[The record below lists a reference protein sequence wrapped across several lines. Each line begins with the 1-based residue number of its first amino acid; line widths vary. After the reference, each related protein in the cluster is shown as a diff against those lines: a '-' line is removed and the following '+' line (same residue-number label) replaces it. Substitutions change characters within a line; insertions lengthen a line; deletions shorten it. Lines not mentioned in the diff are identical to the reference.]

1 MPGIEDYKKW
11 IGRTEVATEP
21 AELWPVRGLHAV
33 LDKAPPPEIGD
44 LLPPCGHWLYFTPM
58 AGQSKIGFDGHP
70 ERGDF
75 LPAIAEPRRMWAASD
90 ITFHAPVR
98 LGDRLEKTARIAD
111 VSLKEGATGALIFV
125 TVENEY
131 RVSGALCL
139 SEKQSLVYRDRP
151 RPGEAPPPPK
161 AAPDEPD
168 WSRKIEPDPVMLFRY
183 SAITFNG
190 HRIHYD
196 HPYVTGEEG
205 YPNIIVQ
212 GQLIATLLLDT
223 FAAENPGIEPR
234 RFSFRAMK
242 PLFSG
247 EPILAEGAKNDAGG
261 FDLWARNNAG
271 DLTLSA
277 KLEV

>member
-11 IGRTEVATEP
+11 IGKTEVATQC
-21 AELWPVRGLHAV
+21 AELWPVCGLYAV
-33 LDKAPPPEIGD
+33 LDKAPAPIIGD
-44 LLPPCGHWLYFTPM
+44 PLPPCGHWLYFTPM
-58 AGQSKIGFDGHP
+58 VGQSKIGFDGHP

-75 LPAIAEPRRMWAASD
+75 LPPIAVPRRMWAASD
-90 ITFHAPVR
+90 ISFHAPIR
-98 LGDRLEKTARIAD
+98 LGDDLEKSARIAD
-111 VSLKEGATGALIFV
+111 VSLKEGATGALVFV

-131 RVSGALCL
+131 RVAGMLAL
-139 SEKQSLVYRDRP
+139 SEKQSLVYRDHP
-151 RPGEAPPPPK
+151 KPDEAPPPPR
-161 AAPDEPD
+161 AAPAEAE
-168 WSRKIEPDPVMLFRY
+168 WSEMIEPDPVMLFRY

-223 FAAENPGIEPR
+223 FATRNPDSEPK

-247 EPILAEGAKNDAGG
+247 EPFFAEGAKNDAGG
-261 FDLWARNNAG
+261 FDLWARNDAG
-271 DLTLSA
+271 HLTLSA

>member
-21 AELWPVRGLHAV
+21 AELWPVRGLHAM

-58 AGQSKIGFDGHP
+58 TGQSKIGFDGHP

-139 SEKQSLVYRDRP
+139 SEKQSLVYRDHP
-151 RPGEAPPPPK
+151 RPGEAPPPPR

-223 FAAENPGIEPR
+223 FAAENPGIEPK

-247 EPILAEGAKNDAGG
+247 EAFFAEGAKNDAGG
-261 FDLWARNNAG
+261 FDLWARNEAG
-271 DLTLSA
+271 HLTLSA

>member
-1 MPGIEDYKKW
+1 MPGIEDYKEW
-11 IGRTEVATEP
+11 IGKTAVATEC
-21 AELWPVRGLHAV
+21 AERWPVSRLYAV
-33 LDKAPPPEIGD
+33 LDKAPAPKTGD
-44 LLPPCGHWLYFTPM
+44 KLLPCGHWLYFTPM
-58 AGQSKIGFDGHP
+58 VGQSKIGFDGHP

-98 LGDRLEKTARIAD
+98 LGDELEKTARIAD
-111 VSLKEGATGALIFV
+111 VAHKDGATGALIFV

-131 RVSGALCL
+131 RVADALVL
-139 SEKQSLVYRDRP
+139 TEKQSLVYRDHP
-151 RPGEAPPPPK
+151 KPDEAPPPPK
-161 AAPDEPD
+161 TAPADAD
-168 WSRKIEPDPVMLFRY
+168 WSKRIEPDPVMLFRY

-196 HPYVTGEEG
+196 HPYVTQEEG
-205 YPNIIVQ
+205 YPGIIVQ

-223 FAAENPGIEPR
+223 FAARNPDIEPR

-247 EPILAEGAKNDAGG
+247 EPFFAEGAKNDAGG
-261 FDLWARNNAG
+261 FDLWARNDAG
-271 DLTLSA
+271 HLTLSA
-277 KLEV
+277 RLEV